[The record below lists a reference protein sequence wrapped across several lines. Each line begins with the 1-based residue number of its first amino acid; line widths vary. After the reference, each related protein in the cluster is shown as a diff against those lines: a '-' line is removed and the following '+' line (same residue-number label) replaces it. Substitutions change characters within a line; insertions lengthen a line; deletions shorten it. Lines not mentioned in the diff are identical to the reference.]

1 MLFSS
6 IPFLYYF
13 LPPVLALYFLAPAGW
28 RNTVLLLASLCFYG
42 WGEPKYLLL
51 MLLSILAG
59 YLSGLLLEKYR
70 GQAAARII
78 CGLSVGVSLSF
89 LLYYK
94 YTDFFLESFSALTG
108 HEVPLL
114 EIALPIGISFYTFQ
128 IISYTVD
135 VYRGEPAQRSFI
147 RLAAYVSMFPQLIAG
162 PIVRYST
169 VAAQLEKRS
178 LSSAACAEGIRRF
191 LLGLAKKILIANQL
205 GEFCAAFRASG
216 EKSLLFYW
224 LYAFAFA
231 LQIYFDFSGYS
242 DMAIGLGRILGF
254 SFPENFNYP
263 YISSSITEFWRRWH
277 ISLGTWFRD
286 YVYIPLG
293 GNRKG
298 RARQL
303 FNILV
308 VWALTGFWHGA
319 AWNFVVWGLLFALL
333 LILEKSWLLPH
344 LRRRRFLSHVY
355 VLFFVT
361 VSFVIFNA
369 QDMGQALSD
378 LAGLLGINL
387 SGTASLRGIFTA
399 GGLLE
404 GGFAGTAI
412 EAAHLPFISPETL
425 YYLRS
430 FAVVF
435 LIAAV
440 GATPLA
446 KRLADKAAARPGTAR
461 LLNLA
466 EPILLLAL
474 LLIMTGYL
482 VDGSFNP
489 FLYFRF

>member
-1 MLFSS
+1 M
-6 IPFLYYF
+6 
-13 LPPVLALYFLAPAGW
+13 
-28 RNTVLLLASLCFYG
+28 
-42 WGEPKYLLL
+42 
-51 MLLSILAG
+51 
-59 YLSGLLLEKYR
+59 
-70 GQAAARII
+70 
-78 CGLSVGVSLSF
+78 
-89 LLYYK
+89 
-94 YTDFFLESFSALTG
+94 
-108 HEVPLL
+108 
-114 EIALPIGISFYTFQ
+114 
-128 IISYTVD
+128 
-135 VYRGEPAQRSFI
+135 
-147 RLAAYVSMFPQLIAG
+147 
-162 PIVRYST
+162 
-169 VAAQLEKRS
+169 
-178 LSSAACAEGIRRF
+178 
-191 LLGLAKKILIANQL
+191 
-205 GEFCAAFRASG
+205 
-216 EKSLLFYW
+216 
-224 LYAFAFA
+224 
-231 LQIYFDFSGYS
+231 
-242 DMAIGLGRILGF
+242 
-254 SFPENFNYP
+254 
-263 YISSSITEFWRRWH
+263 
-277 ISLGTWFRD
+277 
-286 YVYIPLG
+286 
-293 GNRKG
+293 
-298 RARQL
+298 
-303 FNILV
+303 
-308 VWALTGFWHGA
+308 
-319 AWNFVVWGLLFALL
+319 
-333 LILEKSWLLPH
+333 
-344 LRRRRFLSHVY
+344 
-355 VLFFVT
+355 T